1 MTTRAHIATYI
12 PSLPRRAWTLL
23 AADAASAVGSGLVLP
38 FLIIYLHAVRE
49 LSLGVASLALSA
61 LAGAGFVGGPVAG
74 MLVDRWGARLTL
86 MTALVVSAAGSAWL
100 AFVTTAWEAFGA
112 AAVFGL
118 GVAAFWPA
126 MHSTL
131 ASAVSRVQRSSV
143 FSVHYSTLNAGLGV
157 GGVIGGLVVD
167 VRSPFTFQ
175 AIFLLDGLTF
185 LLFGA
190 SLLFMRDVGR
200 RVAAST
206 ARDEPRAGYLTV
218 LADKLFLRVF
228 LLMTLLVTIG
238 YGQLTSIWPAFVAG
252 DGGSTTRVVGFAFG
266 ANTFLI
272 VGAQLVV
279 LKKMAGRRR
288 TRGVVALAGLWA
300 ASWLV
305 TLGGGGLG
313 GGVAAALAFVL
324 AMALFALGE
333 TFMSPSLPPMVNDL
347 APDRLRG
354 RYNAVYSMSW
364 SIGEV
369 IGPALAGLAL
379 AAGLARPFLGALAA
393 ACGLVAVAA
402 LRLERRL
409 PSNANLVAGI
419 EGVSLEEPPSKEPTV
434 GAHAP

>member
-1 MTTRAHIATYI
+1 MTTKARISAYV

-23 AADAASAVGSGLVLP
+23 GADAASAVGSGLVMP
-38 FLIIYLHAVRE
+38 FLIIYLHAVRG
-49 LSLGVASLALSA
+49 LSVGVASLALSA
-61 LAGAGFVGGPVAG
+61 LAAAGFVGGPVAG
-74 MLVDRWGARLTL
+74 LLVDWLGARRTL
-86 MTALVVSAAGSAWL
+86 VSALVVAAAGSAWL
-100 AFVTTAWEAFGA
+100 AFVTTLWEAFGA

-118 GVAAFWPA
+118 GIAGFWPA

-167 VRSPFTFQ
+167 VQSPVTFQ

-185 LLFGA
+185 LVFAA
-190 SLLFMRDVGR
+190 SLLFMPDVGR
-200 RVAAST
+200 RVTTSA
-206 ARDEPRAGYLTV
+206 ARDEPRVGYLAV
-218 LADKLFLRVF
+218 LADRLFLRVF
-228 LLMTLLVTIG
+228 LLMTLLVIIG
-238 YGQLTSIWPAFVAG
+238 YGQLTSIFPAFVTG

-288 TRGVVALAGLWA
+288 TRGVLALAGLWA
-300 ASWLV
+300 ASWLL
-305 TLGGGGLG
+305 TWGAGGLG
-313 GGVAAALAFVL
+313 GGAAAAVAFVA

-354 RYNAVYSMSW
+354 RYNAVYSLSW
-364 SIGEV
+364 SIGQV
-369 IGPALAGLAL
+369 AGPALAGLAL
-379 AAGLARPFLGALAA
+379 AAGLAGPFLGTLAA
-393 ACGLVAVAA
+393 ACGFLAVAA

-409 PSNANLVAGI
+409 PVHANLVAA
-419 EGVSLEEPPSKEPTV
+419 GVEIPPDDSHSTQPV
-434 GAHAP
+434 GVNAP